1 MVAGAIGVGHGGVR
15 RVLSAVLITVACAL
29 VAPGALSAWARY
41 EIGDTDAYV
50 AAMAPLASDA
60 DVHTAVAD
68 AVADAVVREIDTSE
82 LGSDEAVESF
92 VHEAVRSFAGTS
104 AFRTAWD
111 AANRAA
117 HGAVMQALYGGG
129 SRSTGDDTLA
139 AGRTGHDAGDGE
151 GGDGV
156 GDGGDGGGVT
166 IDLAPITEQV
176 KRQLVADDVPYAD
189 RIPVRHTEVTV
200 MDSASSGAL
209 PQLRKGFR
217 MLQITGF
224 WLPVAVLVLAV
235 AGIALAVRRRRAVTA
250 AAFGMALGAAL
261 LEAAI
266 VVGRRL
272 TLDDLPPDVSRAA
285 AGAVY
290 DALTESLRTVAWI
303 ILAVGVAVMLVGWVL
318 GRFGGVGPVRR
329 LREIRTL
336 RSPLISRD
344 ARPRPGSE
352 EPPQDPAAEQTQVR
366 A

>member
-1 MVAGAIGVGHGGVR
+1 M
-15 RVLSAVLITVACAL
+15 LIIVACVL
-29 VAPGALSAWARY
+29 VAPGALSGWAKY

-60 DVHTAVAD
+60 DVHSAVAD

-82 LGSDEAVESF
+82 FGSSDTVENF
-92 VHEAVRSFAGTS
+92 VHEAVLSFAGTS
-104 AFRTAWD
+104 AYTTAWN

-117 HGAVMQALYGGG
+117 HGAVMQALGDGAG
-129 SRSTGDDTLA
+129 PSTGDDS
-139 AGRTGHDAGDGE
+139 RTGTRPGAGA
-151 GGDGV
+151 
-156 GDGGDGGGVT
+156 GVT

-176 KRQLVADDVPYAD
+176 KRQLMADDVPYAD

-224 WLPVAVLVLAV
+224 WLPAAALVLAV
-235 AGIALAVRRRRAVTA
+235 AGIGLAVRRRRAITA
-250 AAFGMALGAAL
+250 TALGLALGAAL
-261 LEAAI
+261 LHAGI
-266 VVGRRL
+266 TVGRRL

-303 ILAVGVAVMLVGWVL
+303 ILGVGVAVTLVGWVV

-329 LREIRTL
+329 LREL
-336 RSPLISRD
+336 GMVRSPLINRY
-344 ARPRPGSE
+344 ARARRAPAEPAQPEPGP
-352 EPPQDPAAEQTQVR
+352 EPVADQTQVG